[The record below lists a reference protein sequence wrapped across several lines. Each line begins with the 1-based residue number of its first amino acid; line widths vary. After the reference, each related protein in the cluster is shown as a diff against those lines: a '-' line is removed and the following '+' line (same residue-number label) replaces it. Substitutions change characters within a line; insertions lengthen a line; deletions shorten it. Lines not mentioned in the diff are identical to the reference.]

1 MTRDSNPPTVLVTG
15 GAGYIGSHA
24 AKALRQ
30 AGYRVVIYDNL
41 SAGHREAA
49 LGVPLVEGD
58 IRDVAAVRRALRE
71 SGASAVMHFAAWLI
85 VADSVR
91 DPVGYYRN
99 NVEGAVATLEAMA
112 AEECRRFIFSSTC
125 AVYGEPVETPIRET
139 HATAPINAY
148 GQTKLAV
155 EHALPHFERAYGIR
169 SIRLRYFNAA
179 GADPEGELGEDHSP
193 EIHVIP
199 RAFEAASGGAPFE
212 IFGEDYPTPDGT
224 CLRDYIHVVD
234 LADAHVR
241 ALRRLEAGGASTVY
255 NVGTERPSSVREVLA
270 AVERVTGRA
279 VVRRS
284 AARRAGDPAV
294 LFAWAERIRTDL
306 GWRAQRPDLDTIV
319 ADAWR
324 WHSTRPQGF
333 RSASSMKGARG

>member
-1 MTRDSNPPTVLVTG
+1 MADGGAILVTG

-24 AKALRQ
+24 VKALRA
-30 AGYRVVIYDNL
+30 AGHHAVIYDNL

-49 LGVPLVEGD
+49 LGAPLIEGD
-58 IRDVAAVRRALRE
+58 IRDVDAVRRAIRE
-71 SGASAVMHFAAWLI
+71 TGATAVMHFAAWLS
-85 VADSVR
+85 VPDSVR

-99 NVEGAVATLEAMA
+99 NVLGTLGTLEAMA
-112 AEECRRFIFSSTC
+112 AENCLHFVFSSTC
-125 AVYGEPVETPIRET
+125 ATYGEPVETPLRET
-139 HATAPINAY
+139 HPTAPINAY

-179 GADPEGELGEDHSP
+179 GADPDGQLGEDHSP

-199 RAFEAASGGAPFE
+199 RALEAVQGGQTLD

-234 LADAHVR
+234 LADAHLR
-241 ALRRLEAGGASTVY
+241 ALTWLARGGASGTY
-255 NVGTERPSSVREVLA
+255 NVGTERPTSVKDVIA
-270 AVERVTGRA
+270 AVERVTGRD
-279 VVRRS
+279 VTRRS
-284 AARRAGDPAV
+284 APRRPGDPAV
-294 LFAWAERIRTDL
+294 LYASAERIRADF
-306 GWRAQRPDLDTIV
+306 GWRPSRPDIDTIV

-324 WHSTRPQGF
+324 SHSTHPYGF
-333 RSASSMKGARG
+333 RGEAD